1 MEFSPVQRLI
11 DETSRQLHKLEDV
24 TVENVRHVVAP
35 YRICPLGAHVD
46 HQGGP
51 VLGRTINAYSVLAFC
66 PIPRRQVRL
75 QSANYPGVMNFSLD
89 EIGPPLTGD
98 WVRYARGAA
107 WAINRRFQLHNGF
120 AGFIA
125 GSLPGGGLSSS
136 ASAGLAYLY
145 ALAAANSLSLSPVDF
160 IELDRVLENDYLG
173 LNNGILDQATIVHGS
188 REALNFIDTRR
199 KSVTLVDNPHQAEE
213 VRFLIAY
220 SGISRELTETSYND
234 HVAEC
239 HQAARQL
246 GRLAGRMEAERLSD
260 IPPEAFE
267 AYKHKLPPNLGRRA
281 AHYFGEAQ
289 RVELGRSAWRDGEME
304 DFGALMNESCHSSI
318 HQYES
323 GSEPLKKLQEIVS
336 GSPGVYGSRFS
347 GGGYGGCVVGL
358 VEMDAVPEAIEWIGD
373 QYRAAYTQLS
383 EMARCFIARAEG
395 GLRLA

>member
-1 MEFSPVQRLI
+1 MEFSPLQKLI
-11 DETSRQLHKLEDV
+11 DETSRQLPIFEDV
-24 TVENVRHVVAP
+24 PAEKMRHIVAP

-75 QSANYPGVMNFSLD
+75 QSANYPGVVNFSLD

-145 ALAAANSLSLSPVDF
+145 ALAVANGLSLSPADF
-160 IELDRVLENDYLG
+160 IEFDRHLENDYLG
-173 LNNGILDQATIVHGS
+173 LNNGILDQATIFHGS
-188 REALNFIDTRR
+188 REALIYVDTRR
-199 KSVTLVDNPHQAEE
+199 KSVTLVDDPHQAEE

-260 IPPEAFE
+260 IPPEVFQ
-267 AYKHKLPPNLGRRA
+267 AYRHALPPNLQRRA
-281 AHYFGEAQ
+281 THYFGEVQ
-289 RVELGRSAWRDGEME
+289 RVEEGRMTWQNGEMKA
-304 DFGALMNESCHSSI
+304 FGALMKESCHSSI
-318 HQYES
+318 YQYEC

-336 GSPGVYGSRFS
+336 GAPGVYGSRFS

-358 VEMDAVPEAIEWIGD
+358 VEMEAVPEAIEWIGD
-373 QYRAAYTQLS
+373 QYRAAYPQLS
-383 EMARCFIARAEG
+383 EMTRCFIAREEG